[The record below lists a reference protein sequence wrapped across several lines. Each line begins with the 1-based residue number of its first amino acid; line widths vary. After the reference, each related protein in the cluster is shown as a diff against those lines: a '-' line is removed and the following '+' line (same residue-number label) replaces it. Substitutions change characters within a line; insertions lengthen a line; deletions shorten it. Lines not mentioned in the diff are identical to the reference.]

1 MIDVVLHL
9 EARTQIMLVFGFFV
23 VFVATEIGEV
33 LSVKGVKVAG
43 PVVGVHVAGQRVAV
57 FVAQCV
63 SLVVMGVLVAFA
75 HREGESSGFGFACD
89 VEGGAVFVA
98 PESVVNVV
106 AIEYGVTLCVG
117 LFLVVGFSL
126 GKVVVVN
133 KHVADA
139 ERNVFAGLVAGTDR
153 GGPAYGLAHFVFG
166 AEFNAAV
173 YREFFAQ

>member
-1 MIDVVLHL
+1 
-9 EARTQIMLVFGFFV
+9 
-23 VFVATEIGEV
+23 
-33 LSVKGVKVAG
+33 
-43 PVVGVHVAGQRVAV
+43 
-57 FVAQCV
+57 
-63 SLVVMGVLVAFA
+63 MGVLVAFA
-75 HREGESSGFGFACD
+75 HREGESSGFGLACD

-117 LFLVVGFSL
+117 LFLVVGFSF

-173 YREFFAQ
+173 YREFLPNDFCKVASLQMPKSSAAAGSAAVTSAPNSRGSLIFIVKGE